1 MNIGLLNE
9 MVASSSKVGN
19 PALEDDEVDAKYISA
34 PETNLVK
41 RIAFGEVVT
50 TNASYL
56 QSRIWHSYVCILSSL
71 LGVNAEVVKCSSN
84 LKRQTEVLVAPN
96 TCPCIGKGKAKLAD
110 YL

>member
-19 PALEDDEVDAKYISA
+19 LALEDDEVNAKYISA

-50 TNASYL
+50 TNASHL
-56 QSRIWHSYVCILSSL
+56 QSRIWHSNVCIISSL
-71 LGVNAEVVKCSSN
+71 LNINSEVVKCRTK
-84 LKRQTEVLVAPN
+84 LKSQTEVLVGLN
-96 TCPCIGKGKAKLAD
+96 TCLCIGSEAKLAD
-110 YL
+110 YS